1 MFHGGATCYCMW
13 WDSGAATCSIINQYY
28 LRNLKY
34 FTQLPDK
41 LLNYC
46 GINNHLA
53 FPAFFHMPSG
63 TVVSVCVFRRFL
75 FCVAQNNRHSTTR
88 VHDLRKWKMVCSS
101 VGLSFADVL
110 WAFFALFFLVA
121 LCVHKISQHLPKKY
135 ETCRLYV
142 LFQDLIRYG
151 QTKQNLKRDDWLR
164 VFDLPKR

>member
-1 MFHGGATCYCMW
+1 MRFPTV
-13 WDSGAATCSIINQYY
+13 SF
-28 LRNLKY
+28 LRRTKQPPQHNKG
-34 FTQLPDK
+34 PR
-41 LLNYC
+41 
-46 GINNHLA
+46 
-53 FPAFFHMPSG
+53 PAEY
-63 TVVSVCVFRRFL
+63 
-75 FCVAQNNRHSTTR
+75 AEWN
-88 VHDLRKWKMVCSS
+88 MVCSS

-121 LCVHKISQHLPKKY
+121 LCVHKISQQLPRKY